1 MSDILKA
8 LLLTTGAGLATVIG
22 SLLGLIPKK
31 LGNRFF
37 SFSLGFTAGVM
48 IGISFLELMP
58 SAVEEVGFLKSNL
71 FFFAGFGL
79 MFLIDSLI
87 PHEYIGQKD
96 GIAENTDQKL
106 LRMGLFVALGIGIH
120 NFPEGM
126 ATFYSAMVDIRLGIA
141 IAVAIAIHNIPEGLA
156 VSTPIFKATGS
167 KKKAFFWSML
177 SGIAEPAGALVTAAF
192 LLPLN
197 PQILGMVLAAIAG
210 IMVFISIDE
219 LVPVSRSYGFEH
231 MPVLGFIAGMVVMS
245 VSLFL
250 ICIDLKCREGS
261 KNL

>member
-8 LLLTTGAGLATVIG
+8 LLLTTLAGLATVIG

-31 LGNRFF
+31 IGNRFF

-58 SAVEEVGFLKSNL
+58 SAVEKVGFLRSNL

-79 MFLIDSLI
+79 MFLIDYLI

-106 LRMGLFVALGIGIH
+106 LRTGLFVALGIGIH

-126 ATFYSAMVDIRLGIA
+126 ATFYSALVDIRLGIA

-192 LLPLN
+192 LLPFLN

-210 IMVFISIDE
+210 VMVFISIDE
-219 LVPVSRSYGFEH
+219 LIPVSRSYGFDH
-231 MPVLGFIAGMVVMS
+231 MPVLGFIAGMAIMS

-250 ICIDLKCREGS
+250 IV
-261 KNL
+261 